1 MKIKI
6 YGVLRTFRDGNDLID
21 IKIDSEKRVRDI
33 IEILKIPDNYV
44 SLIVREGRPIGKDSI
59 VDDADRISIVAL
71 LDGA

>member
-1 MKIKI
+1 MQIKI

-21 IKIDSEKRVRDI
+21 IKIDGQKRVRDI

-59 VDDADRISIVAL
+59 VADADRISIVAL